1 MGKIITGGEANELAG
16 NTIFSTPSRCPMYS
30 ELISNGFSV
39 DGTYAQNQLVQQI
52 QVTSASNAKTVNMYC
67 TWHFLAP
74 NFSEFNSS
82 YLYYIQ
88 FAADNAEDEG
98 LDPSDPI
105 KIWPNWTQFESSA
118 MTSTTTFK
126 INDNTRDIIATLWCE
141 YPRGWDGIRGYSWS
155 EYTANVGGSTTKSGS
170 FYNQANIVA
179 PKDTWG
185 YLSTPTPNLNITVQ
199 VQSRWSAQNQTYGTT
214 MLKKEINKIL
224 NDGE

>member
-1 MGKIITGGEANELAG
+1 MGKIITGGEANDLAG
-16 NTIFSTPSRCPMYS
+16 NTVFSPASRCPMYS

-74 NFSEFNSS
+74 NFSEFTSS
-82 YLYYIQ
+82 YLYYVQ

-105 KIWPNWTQFESSA
+105 KIWPNYTQFESST
-118 MTSTTTFK
+118 MTATTTFK

-155 EYTANVGGSTTKSGS
+155 EYNATINGSTTKSGS
-170 FYNQANIVA
+170 FYNQANIA
-179 PKDTWG
+179 AAKDSWG
-185 YLSTPTPNLNITVQ
+185 YLNTSVPNLIFNVQ